1 MSQQMVVQK
10 VKLLAVYFQNTFY
23 IFFPLEVPLFKGS
36 LIHIDPG
43 HLKLIVRYGSS
54 DKSKQAIKAV
64 VYRIMES
71 IYSDEYMA
79 SHSLSGRG
87 KPGNPKNK
95 ANPALPRDD
104 VDAIIG

>member
-1 MSQQMVVQK
+1 
-10 VKLLAVYFQNTFY
+10 
-23 IFFPLEVPLFKGS
+23 
-36 LIHIDPG
+36 
-43 HLKLIVRYGSS
+43 
-54 DKSKQAIKAV
+54 
-64 VYRIMES
+64 MES

-87 KPGNPKNK
+87 KPGDPKKK